1 VTFQY
6 PKEGSKKEEDRL
18 FSSICCDRT
27 RGNCFK
33 LKVGRFRL
41 DIRKIFFKDGEAVAQ
56 AAQRGGGC
64 SIPGDSQGQAGGA
77 LST

>member
-1 VTFQY
+1 
-6 PKEGSKKEEDRL
+6 
-18 FSSICCDRT
+18 
-27 RGNCFK
+27 
-33 LKVGRFRL
+33 VGRFRL

-77 LST
+77 LSTRWSCRHPC